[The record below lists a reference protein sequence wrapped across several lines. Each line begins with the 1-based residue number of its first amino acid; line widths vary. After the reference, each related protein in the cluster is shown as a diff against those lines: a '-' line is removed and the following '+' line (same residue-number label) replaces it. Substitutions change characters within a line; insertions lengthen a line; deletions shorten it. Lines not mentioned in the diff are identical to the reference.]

1 MDELLNMLG
10 GRGGGSVQQ
19 LAKQFG
25 ISDEQAEGAVRGLA
39 PALTEALGKNTAKP
53 GGLEALFGAVQSG
66 GHDRYVDNPAS
77 LADAATAEDGNK
89 ILGHL
94 LGSKGESRRVA
105 AAAAPA
111 AGLEVGMLKQMLP
124 LVATL
129 LMGSIGGG
137 AKKSGSG
144 GEADLGGLAA
154 VLQGLGAGGGGGAL
168 GEVLGDA
175 LGGSSSSGGR
185 SSSGRSS
192 GGLGGL
198 LGRLMGRR

>member
-10 GRGGGSVQQ
+10 GGSIRQ
-19 LAKQFG
+19 LASQFG

-39 PALTEALGKNTAKP
+39 PALTSALGKNTASP
-53 GGLEALFGAVQSG
+53 GGLEALLGAVQKG
-66 GHDRYVDNPAS
+66 GHDRYVDDPS
-77 LADAATAEDGNK
+77 TLADAATTEDGNN

-94 LGSKGESRRVA
+94 LGSKDESRRVA
-105 AAAAPA
+105 AAAAPV
-111 AGLEVGMLKQMLP
+111 AGLDTGMLKQMLP
-124 LVATL
+124 LVASL

-144 GEADLGGLAA
+144 GGVDMGGLAS

-168 GEVLGDA
+168 GDVLGGA
-175 LGGSSSSGGR
+175 LGGGASSRSSSGG
-185 SSSGRSS
+185 

-198 LGRLMGRR
+198 LGRFLKRR

>member
-10 GRGGGSVQQ
+10 GRGGGSIQQ

-39 PALTEALGKNTAKP
+39 PALTEALGRNTAKP
-53 GGLEALFGAVQSG
+53 GGLEALLGAVQSG
-66 GHDRYVDNPAS
+66 GHDRYVENPSS
-77 LADAATAEDGNK
+77 LADEATTADGNA

-94 LGSKGESRRVA
+94 LGSKDESRRVA

-111 AGLEVGMLKQMLP
+111 AGLDVGMLKKMLP

-137 AKKSGSG
+137 AKKSATG
-144 GEADLGGLAA
+144 GAPDMGGLAS
-154 VLQGLGAGGGGGAL
+154 VLQGLGAGGGVGDLLGGAL
-168 GEVLGDA
+168 GGGG
-175 LGGSSSSGGR
+175 GGSMGGR
-185 SSSGRSS
+185 SGG
-192 GGLGGL
+192 GGLGGM
-198 LGRLMGRR
+198 LGKLFGRR

>member
-10 GRGGGSVQQ
+10 GRGGGSIQQ
-19 LAKQFG
+19 LASQFG

-39 PALTEALGKNTAKP
+39 PALTEALGKNTASP
-53 GGLEALFGAVQSG
+53 GGLEALLGAVQKG

-77 LADAATAEDGNK
+77 LADAATTEDGNN

-94 LGSKGESRRVA
+94 LGSKDESRRVA

-111 AGLEVGMLKQMLP
+111 AGLDVGMLKKMLP
-124 LVATL
+124 LVASL

-137 AKKSGSG
+137 AKKSATG
-144 GEADLGGLAA
+144 GGGADMGGLAS
-154 VLQGLGAGGGGGAL
+154 VLQGLGAGGGVGDLLGGAL
-168 GEVLGDA
+168 GGGGGGSM
-175 LGGSSSSGGR
+175 GGSSGG
-185 SSSGRSS
+185 

-198 LGRLMGRR
+198 LGRFLGKKR

>member
-10 GRGGGSVQQ
+10 GRGGGSIQQ
-19 LAKQFG
+19 LAQQFG

-39 PALTEALGKNTAKP
+39 PALTSALGKNTASP
-53 GGLEALFGAVQSG
+53 GGLEALLGAVQKG

-77 LADAATAEDGNK
+77 LAEPTTTEDGNA

-94 LGSKGESRRVA
+94 LGSKDESRRVA
-105 AAAAPA
+105 AAAAPV
-111 AGLEVGMLKQMLP
+111 AGLDAGMLKQMLP

-137 AKKSGSG
+137 AKKSASG
-144 GEADLGGLAA
+144 GGADLGGLAS
-154 VLQGLGAGGGGGAL
+154 VLQGLGAGGGGGLGDVLGGAL
-168 GEVLGDA
+168 G
-175 LGGSSSSGGR
+175 GGSSSRGSSGG
-185 SSSGRSS
+185 GG

-198 LGRLMGRR
+198 LGRFLKRR